1 MRVRILGCSGGIGGD
16 RHTTSMLVDDD
27 ILIDAGSGVTRL
39 SLDEMAGISH
49 LFLTH
54 AHLDHIMMLP
64 TLLDSVGVER
74 ETPLEVHA
82 LPGVIDILK
91 THLFNWKLWPDFA
104 TVPTREHPFMRYVP
118 LTVGQPIKL
127 GEREIVAA
135 PVCHGVPA
143 AGYLLRGRQSSLLF
157 SGDTAS
163 HAGLYDLAIAT
174 PDLRHFIVETSFT
187 SEQQALAEASN
198 HYCPATLLPDLA
210 RLQPGVS
217 VWITHLKPG
226 GEDAI
231 MAELTG
237 AELPCGKPQA
247 LAENQVFEL

>member
-27 ILIDAGSGVTRL
+27 ILIDAGSGVGRL
-39 SLDEMAGISH
+39 SLEEMAGIGH
-49 LFLTH
+49 LFITH

-64 TLLDSVGVER
+64 ALLDSVGVER

-104 TVPTREHPFMRYVP
+104 KVPMEAHPFMRYAP
-118 LTVGQPIKL
+118 LEIGQAIKL
-127 GEREIVAA
+127 GEREIIAA

-143 AGYLLRGRQSSLLF
+143 AGYLLRGANASLLF

-163 HAGLYDLAIAT
+163 HAGLYDLANAS

-187 SEQQALAEASN
+187 SEQQALAETSN

-210 RLQPGVS
+210 RLKAGVS
-217 VWITHLKPG
+217 VWVTHLKPG
-226 GEDAI
+226 GEEAI
-231 MAELTG
+231 MAELRNVELACG
-237 AELPCGKPQA
+237 APQA
-247 LAENQVFEL
+247 LVQDQSFEI

>member
-27 ILIDAGSGVTRL
+27 ILIDAGSGVGRL
-39 SLDEMAGISH
+39 SLDEMAGIRH

-74 ETPLEVHA
+74 DTPLEVHA

-91 THLFNWKLWPDFA
+91 AHLFNWKLWPDFA
-104 TVPTREHPFMRYVP
+104 KVPTEAHPFMRYVP
-118 LTVGQPIKL
+118 LEIGQAIKL

-143 AGYLLRGRQSSLLF
+143 AGYLLRGRQASLLF

-163 HAGLYDLAIAT
+163 HAGLYDLANAT

-187 SEQQALAEASN
+187 SDQQALAEVSN

-210 RLQPGVS
+210 RLQAGVS

-226 GEDAI
+226 GEEAI
-231 MAELTG
+231 MAELTDS
-237 AELPCGKPQA
+237 ELLSGKPRA